1 MDDKILTHKQKVNVL
16 GVRILRN
23 IERGAE
29 IFPGVFA
36 KDIERRVCLIE
47 SGKKTASKAFA
58 SFNHKWN
65 KG

>member
-36 KDIERRVCLIE
+36 KDIERRVLNREWEENGIEGVRLIQSQVE
-47 SGKKTASKAFA
+47 QG
-58 SFNHKWN
+58 
-65 KG
+65 